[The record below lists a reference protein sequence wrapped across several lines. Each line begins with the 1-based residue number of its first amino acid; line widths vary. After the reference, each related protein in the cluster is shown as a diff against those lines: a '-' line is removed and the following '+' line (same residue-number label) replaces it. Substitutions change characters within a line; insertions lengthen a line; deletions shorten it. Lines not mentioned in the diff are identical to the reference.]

1 MALNPLRIR
10 RSYISLGAS
19 DEQADEVTE
28 ALSEGFNDLVTNDD
42 LTSALGALEERIVN
56 RLLIAMVATAAVVIG
71 AVALLTQ
78 L

>member
-10 RSYISLGAS
+10 RSIVDMGATS
-19 DEQADEVTE
+19 EQADEFTE
-28 ALSEGFNDLVTNDD
+28 ALQEGFADLATKQD
-42 LTSALGALEERIVN
+42 LEALEHRIVN
-56 RLLIAMVATAAVVIG
+56 RLLLAMIGIAAIIIG